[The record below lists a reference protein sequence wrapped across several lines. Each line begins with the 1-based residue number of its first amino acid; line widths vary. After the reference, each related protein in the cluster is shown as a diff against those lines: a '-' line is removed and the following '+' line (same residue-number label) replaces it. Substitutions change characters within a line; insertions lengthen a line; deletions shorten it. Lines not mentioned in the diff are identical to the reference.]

1 FIFLALTL
9 LTGVVYAV
17 GRSLGYIPGVGLVE
31 QGTPIRMLAEPV
43 LQTRDG
49 ITLTVS
55 EAMLT
60 TDKTVV
66 LFSLENVPWSALS
79 HDENVVG
86 CSDMPWL
93 SLANGTRLTVQGGSA
108 QMRQSRMVYSAIAVD
123 INEATLNLPCIQNT
137 MPGLAPENWQVALRF
152 KPAPADLIIEPAIEI
167 QPTETALPVPGKT
180 VSPTETPAV
189 PSPLSLIK
197 ALQINE
203 DTILLFSLKQP
214 GTGGWIEFNN
224 LKLTDANGKEVFTS
238 NPAIEDLPVFDRGIQ
253 FKSNVSFPVKVSI
266 SGFPITPVLNSAAE
280 FEFDAGDNPQPGQE
294 WTPNQPILI
303 GGRTITLTTIR
314 VGSQGDYSFI
324 FNSDP
329 DVRGLSL
336 GIDGYTPNG
345 GGGGGSGSGTDRFG
359 VSVSYAE
366 LPKGKLK
373 VKLSNLTLAGPQQSW
388 SLNWSPE
395 NAPASAS
402 LYGITL
408 KLDNFIPM
416 PDGYMLVG
424 HTEWM
429 DKRIAA
435 VTGLLQARDASGRE
449 LAIETVLTRL
459 DLPVAVNEN
468 QWAYK
473 IYGKAFNGPVTLS
486 AKQLGIEFTSPVS
499 LTFDM
504 RPYHFSFSDD
514 LLGTSFKIGI
524 TPLNVPGVI
533 ANAFKAAYIKEA
545 EMRGFE
551 IGIEA
556 DPALLGLTFG
566 ASSGVNTSGMQRV
579 GSSSSSFRDMKTGLL
594 ISRVVTDAPMSFPLV
609 LESRQAQI
617 AGEWSV
623 TWTPPPSEA
632 GAVPYYLE
640 HACLSLDQWK
650 QAAANPPAIPSD
662 LPGTVL
668 VERGAVSPDPSLFIS
683 SLDGK
688 LNTPLI
694 FGHGSLSPDGSR
706 LVYSDENGSI
716 QILELASDQKQKITG
731 GMDLTPYWSLDG
743 KQIAYLHQT
752 DKGMNLYVID
762 ANGQNQTALTDV
774 TTNPELRGWAPDG
787 RDLVIVEARG
797 DDSQISLLD
806 SSTKEI
812 KPLIKTKG
820 VTWDVTVSISPD
832 SQWLVYT
839 EKVTGRYGGGIYLSR
854 MDGSEKRLLVQLDS
868 WPVFLPLWS
877 PDGKWLSFNASDND
891 SPDGSS
897 NAGLINVDTCQV

>member
-1 FIFLALTL
+1 
-9 LTGVVYAV
+9 
-17 GRSLGYIPGVGLVE
+17 
-31 QGTPIRMLAEPV
+31 
-43 LQTRDG
+43 
-49 ITLTVS
+49 
-55 EAMLT
+55 
-60 TDKTVV
+60 
-66 LFSLENVPWSALS
+66 
-79 HDENVVG
+79 
-86 CSDMPWL
+86 
-93 SLANGTRLTVQGGSA
+93 
-108 QMRQSRMVYSAIAVD
+108 
-123 INEATLNLPCIQNT
+123 
-137 MPGLAPENWQVALRF
+137 
-152 KPAPADLIIEPAIEI
+152 
-167 QPTETALPVPGKT
+167 
-180 VSPTETPAV
+180 
-189 PSPLSLIK
+189 
-197 ALQINE
+197 
-203 DTILLFSLKQP
+203 
-214 GTGGWIEFNN
+214 
-224 LKLTDANGKEVFTS
+224 
-238 NPAIEDLPVFDRGIQ
+238 
-253 FKSNVSFPVKVSI
+253 
-266 SGFPITPVLNSAAE
+266 
-280 FEFDAGDNPQPGQE
+280 
-294 WTPNQPILI
+294 
-303 GGRTITLTTIR
+303 
-314 VGSQGDYSFI
+314 
-324 FNSDP
+324 
-329 DVRGLSL
+329 
-336 GIDGYTPNG
+336 
-345 GGGGGSGSGTDRFG
+345 
-359 VSVSYAE
+359 
-366 LPKGKLK
+366 
-373 VKLSNLTLAGPQQSW
+373 
-388 SLNWSPE
+388 
-395 NAPASAS
+395 
-402 LYGITL
+402 
-408 KLDNFIPM
+408 
-416 PDGYMLVG
+416 MLVG

-429 DKRIAA
+429 DKRIAG

-459 DLPVAVNEN
+459 DLPVAVNEK
-468 QWAYK
+468 QWVYK

-486 AKQLGIEFTSPVS
+486 AKQLGIEFTSSVS
-499 LTFDM
+499 LTLDM
-504 RPYHFSFSDD
+504 RPYHSSFSDD
-514 LLGTSFKIGI
+514 MLGTSVKIGI

-533 ANAFKAAYIKEA
+533 ANAFKATYIKEA

-688 LNTPLI
+688 LNTPLV

-716 QILELASDQKQKITG
+716 QILEIGSGQKQKITE

-752 DKGMNLYVID
+752 DKGMNIYVMD
-762 ANGQNQTALTDV
+762 AAGQNQAALTDV

-812 KPLIKTKG
+812 KPLIKTQG
-820 VTWDVTVSISPD
+820 VTWDVTVSLSPD
-832 SQWLVYT
+832 GQWLAYT
-839 EKVTGRYGGGIYLSR
+839 EKIIGRLGAGIYISR

-897 NAGLINVDTCQV
+897 NAGLINVDTCQVVPLPALQGEIHEWVK